1 MAENNLVKAALNK
14 AMALC
19 AHHEYCSSEIRSRLS
34 SWGVGDDDS
43 ARLISVLIKE
53 KFIND
58 ARYSA
63 AFVKDKFNQNKWGK
77 IKIAAHLR
85 SKKISEETVQSALDE
100 IDDEVYIKMIRD
112 TIDSHRRFVKAKNR
126 YDLKG
131 KLLRFGLSKGFE
143 SNLLYDI
150 LNETDK

>member
-19 AHHEYCSSEIRSRLS
+19 AYHEYCSSEIRSRLS
-34 SWGVGDDDS
+34 SWGIGNDDS
-43 ARLISVLIKE
+43 EQLISVLIKE

-58 ARYSA
+58 SRYSA
-63 AFVKDKFNQNKWGK
+63 AFAKDKFNQNKWGK

-85 SKKISEETVQSALDE
+85 SKNISEETIQSALDE
-100 IDDEVYIKMIRD
+100 IDDESYIKMIRD
-112 TIDSHRRFVKAKNR
+112 TINAHRRFVKAKNL

-150 LNETDK
+150 LNETDP